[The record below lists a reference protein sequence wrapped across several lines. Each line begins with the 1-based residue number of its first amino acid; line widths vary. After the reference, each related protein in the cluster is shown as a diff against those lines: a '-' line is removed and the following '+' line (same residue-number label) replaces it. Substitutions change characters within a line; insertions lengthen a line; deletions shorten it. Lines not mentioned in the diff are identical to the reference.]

1 LPLERR
7 PPPLVTA
14 GPAGT
19 PLAQAGVI
27 GAPAIMVL
35 FGIPRPTASD
45 AGVQNLTIA
54 GAVV

>member
-1 LPLERR
+1 
-7 PPPLVTA
+7 LVTA

-54 GAVV
+54 GAGV